1 MKNKISTLLFF
12 SLLFANPLFSQHW
25 EVSQMSPMPERVSNN
40 AVVEGIVDGVPY
52 VYSFG
57 GIDSTKLYSGIH
69 LNSFRY
75 NTVSDT
81 WQNIAPLPDTLGK
94 IAAGASRIDDIIYI
108 IGGYHVFSDQHEI
121 SSDRVHRYDTQ
132 TNTYLTDGAPIPVP
146 IDDQVQAVWRD
157 SLIYVITGWSNTG
170 NVPDV
175 QIYNPAQD
183 NWSAGTPVPTNPF
196 FRAFGASGTI
206 IGDKIY
212 YFGGAW
218 DAGAF
223 TILKYLRI
231 GEINP
236 TNPTEIEW
244 SNSVIDLSVEGY
256 RMAATNVGD
265 RIYWLGGSGVTY
277 NFDGIGYAS
286 GLGVEPLDRS
296 LYYDPVTT
304 DWAADFS
311 NDLPMDLRGIA
322 NVNDTIQYIAGGM
335 VSGQSVTDQTLKLEW
350 QSFPVSIKT
359 PTQPSIDV
367 TIYPNPTSNK
377 IQIELAKWDGKEIDF
392 RIFDNKGRLQIEK
405 RLTQK
410 ESSLDVEHLSEGIYH
425 IELANEKGVLAAQK
439 LVMEK

>member
-1 MKNKISTLLFF
+1 MENKTITSILVC
-12 SLLFANPLFSQHW
+12 LLFATNIIAQHW

-40 AVVEGIVDGVPY
+40 AVVEGFVDGVPY
-52 VYSFG
+52 VYSFA
-57 GIDSTKLYSGIH
+57 GIDSTKIYSGIH
-69 LNSFRY
+69 LKSYRY

-81 WQNIAPLPDTLGK
+81 WETIAPLPDTLGK

-121 SSDRVHRYDTQ
+121 SSNRVHRYHTQ
-132 TNTYLTDGAPIPVP
+132 TNTYLADGAPIPVS

-157 SLIYVITGWSNTG
+157 SLIYVVTGWSDTG

-175 QIYNPAQD
+175 QIYNPSED
-183 NWSAGTPVPTNPF
+183 SWSAGTPVPTNPF

-206 IGDKIY
+206 IGDTIY

-218 DAGAF
+218 DGGAF

-231 GEINP
+231 GAINP
-236 TNPTEIEW
+236 DNPTEIEW

-286 GLGVEPLDRS
+286 GLGVEPLNRS
-296 LYYDPVTT
+296 LYYDPETT
-304 DWAADFS
+304 DWSADFS
-311 NDLPMDLRGIA
+311 NDIPMDLRGIG
-322 NVNDTIQYIAGGM
+322 NINDTVQYIVGGM
-335 VSGQSVTDQTLKLEW
+335 MSEQSVTNQTLKLEW

-359 PTQPSIDV
+359 PIQPSIEY
-367 TIYPNPTSNK
+367 TIYPNPASDK
-377 IQIELAKWDGKEIDF
+377 IQIELAKWDGKEIHF
-392 RIFDNKGRLQIEK
+392 RIFDNEGRLHFEK

-410 ESSLDVEHLSEGIYH
+410 ECTIDVKYLLSGIYH
-425 IELANEKGVLAAQK
+425 LELNKENSVIASQQLVIEK
-439 LVMEK
+439 